1 MSKSI
6 SDELTGDEGTPAVHG
21 NGVHGNGA
29 SSRNGAST
37 NGDAGESST
46 LHGLRENARVAMDAL
61 RDAGRGASA
70 AVSELGGGAYQAS
83 ARTGAQ
89 IARQVEAQPM
99 TSVIIAASLGLV
111 AGILLARR

>member
-1 MSKSI
+1 MSKSM
-6 SDELTGDEGTPAVHG
+6 SDELTGDEGTLPM
-21 NGVHGNGA
+21 HGNGA
-29 SSRNGAST
+29 HKNGAPA
-37 NGDAGESST
+37 NGDAGESAT
-46 LHGLRENARVAMDAL
+46 LRGLRENAKVAMDAL

-70 AVSELGGGAYQAS
+70 AVSDLGGGAYQAG

-99 TSVIIAASLGLV
+99 TSVVIAASLGLV

>member
-1 MSKSI
+1 MSKSQY
-6 SDELTGDEGTPAVHG
+6 DEPTGEDGTFTE
-21 NGVHGNGA
+21 
-29 SSRNGAST
+29 GAST
-37 NGDAGESST
+37 EHHNGSSEHANGSAASGDFST
-46 LHGLRENARVAMDAL
+46 MRGLRENARIAMDAL

-70 AVSELGGGAYQAS
+70 AVSDIGGGAYQAG

-99 TSVIIAASLGLV
+99 TSVIVAASLGLV